1 MIQVGLPVHAL
12 GNRLNDQVAPQ
23 ELLHVFFVVGLLDEC
38 CVFCHTEWRR
48 LELFETFNRA
58 GDDAVLGPFFCSQ
71 IKQHDRDFAID
82 QMRSN
87 LRAHHA
93 RAQHGNFFY
102 GEFLH
107 FDDLRVSPGDQAN
120 ASSVSIRDLAPLR
133 AVRISDAV
141 SGNSLAK

>member
-1 MIQVGLPVHAL
+1 M
-12 GNRLNDQVAPQ
+12 
-23 ELLHVFFVVGLLDEC
+23 FFVVGLLDERC
-38 CVFCHTEWRR
+38 IFGHAEWRWF
-48 LELFETFNRA
+48 ELFQALNSL
-58 GDDAVLGPFFCSQ
+58 DNDAVLGPFFRSQ

-82 QMRSN
+82 QMRSD

-93 RAQHGNFFY
+93 CAQHSDFFY

-107 FDDLRVSPGDQAN
+107 VDDLGGSPGDQAN
-120 ASSVSIRDLAPLR
+120 ASSVSISDLAPLR